1 MLAIFCLR
9 LACGLIGS
17 LLLFSPSLVNPRF
30 YRAHF
35 LIGLGV
41 TGVAVVFAWNAAG
54 FWLMAALSA
63 ALLLAFLGSV
73 VWSLEG
79 APGGCWIIGATVV
92 LLVSALCLL
101 ECASPAIPAN
111 ENTTVAVAGRGWHV
125 LGGLSSAALLGTAT
139 TGMLMGHSYL
149 NAPTMSLQ
157 PLFRLLS

>member
-17 LLLFSPSLVNPRF
+17 LLLFSPRLVNPRF

-41 TGVAVVFAWNAAG
+41 TAVAAVFAWSAAD
-54 FWLMAALSA
+54 FWVMSVLSA
-63 ALLLAFLGSV
+63 ALAFAFLGSV

-79 APGGCWIIGATVV
+79 EPGGCWIIGATVV

-101 ECASPAIPAN
+101 ECASPAISPN
-111 ENTTVAVAGRGWHV
+111 EHTTVAVAGRGWRV

-139 TGMLMGHSYL
+139 TAMLMGHSYL
-149 NAPTMSLQ
+149 
-157 PLFRLLS
+157 